1 MEDYGDVNDWGNRPA
16 DAAYYKATSGGPVKV
31 QPDMVQHPPHYT
43 KWAIQPRDFAMA
55 NGLKFWQGSALKYI
69 MRAGG
74 KTYDGLSLKESELL
88 DLRKAQE
95 FIEHRIKYVE
105 ENK

>member
-16 DAAYYKATSGGPVKV
+16 RDYTSP
-31 QPDMVQHPPHYT
+31 PDMVKHPKHYT

-55 NGLKFWQGSALKYI
+55 NNLAFWQGSTIKYVL
-69 MRAGG
+69 RAGD
-74 KTYDGLSLKESELL
+74 KVYDGLTAKESELL

-95 FIEHRIKYVE
+95 FIEHRIKHVE
-105 ENK
+105 EN